1 MIPSLVALVRDGD
14 YYAGLCAVQLLEVY
28 VQFDGYSEEVYTA
41 PYGGYG
47 CVAVMG
53 AGGITPLISL
63 ARDGV
68 PLAQQSACVVLAAF
82 GERDLSILVL
92 VREEIAALVR
102 EGASPLLMA
111 LARGSSDSELSR
123 SSDIELSRELS
134 SELSE
139 VAVLALSSL
148 STVDRVVLG
157 SGSCRRW

>member
-1 MIPSLVALVRDGD
+1 M
-14 YYAGLCAVQLLEVY
+14 
-28 VQFDGYSEEVYTA
+28 GYSKGVYTA
-41 PYGGYG
+41 SYGGYG

-53 AGGITPLISL
+53 AGGIEPLISL
-63 ARDGV
+63 ARVGV

-82 GERDLSILVL
+82 GEYDLPNPVL
-92 VREEIAALVR
+92 VREGIAALVR
-102 EGASPLLMA
+102 EGAIPLLMA

-139 VAVLALSSL
+139 VAGLALSSL
-148 STVDRVVLG
+148 STVDRVFWG